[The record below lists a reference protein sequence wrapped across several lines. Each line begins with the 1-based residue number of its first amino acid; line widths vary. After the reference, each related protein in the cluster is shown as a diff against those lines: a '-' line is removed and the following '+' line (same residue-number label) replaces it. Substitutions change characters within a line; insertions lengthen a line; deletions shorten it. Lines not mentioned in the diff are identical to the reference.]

1 MLLPDLQ
8 EIRNQRKALN
18 LTQQRLA
25 EIVKVSRTTITKI
38 ETEKL
43 DTSYSTAKRIFEKL
57 DVLQR
62 QAVAPEKIK
71 NLTLKD
77 VHNTP
82 VETVDASQL
91 LREVTYLMVKT
102 NFSQFPVKSKDKIIG
117 SITERTITK
126 ALFEK
131 QNENLGEQPTEKIM
145 EEPFPTL
152 SENTPLIIVGPL
164 IIRTQAVLT
173 QRNVEIV
180 GIVTNSDIG
189 KIL

>member
-1 MLLPDLQ
+1 MNLPA
-8 EIRNQRKALN
+8 R
-18 LTQQRLA
+18 
-25 EIVKVSRTTITKI
+25 VSRSTITKI
-38 ETEKL
+38 EIGRL

-82 VETVDASQL
+82 VETVGASQL
-91 LREVTYLMVKT
+91 LREITYLMAET
-102 NFSQFPVKSKDKIIG
+102 NFSQFPVKSKGKIIG

-131 QNENLGEQPTEKIM
+131 KIENLGEQPTRIIM

-152 SENTPLIIVGPL
+152 SENTPLSLVGPL

-173 QRNVEIV
+173 QRNGEIV

-189 KIL
+189 KVL